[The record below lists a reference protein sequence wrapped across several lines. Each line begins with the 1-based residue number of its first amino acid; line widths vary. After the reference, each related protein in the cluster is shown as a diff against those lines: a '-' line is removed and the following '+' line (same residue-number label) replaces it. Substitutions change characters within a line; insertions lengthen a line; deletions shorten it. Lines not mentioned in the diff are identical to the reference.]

1 MCIIIPKRQSENT
14 MLKTISVTTPTFKD
28 MIQHTLDPKVLN
40 FWMSK
45 VNRVWSVNKA
55 QAKIIAKQQSAQ
67 GSVTLILA
75 PNSRV
80 VFPTAGQH
88 VTVTAEVNGTRISRS
103 YSPSV
108 LVDQPNLLA
117 ITVKQVA
124 GGKLSAWLCQQAKIG
139 DVVELGQAFGDFA
152 WPQALQEVVLIAA
165 GSGITPMIS
174 FLRQQGTLQQPVQ
187 LHYWVSQREQACFVD
202 ELLSLQKS
210 QPNFSFHLYLTQQE
224 SQQPYELAGRIHA
237 DQFKDLIRLN
247 QSHVLAC
254 GPAGFVS
261 TAQQILHTQVA
272 SWQAEAFSAPVLQT
286 ELSSEVVNI
295 TLQKQQRV
303 ISVQVGQ
310 SILTAL
316 EAEGIAH
323 PSGCRMG
330 LCNSCACPKLS
341 GTTQNLISNSTQQEA
356 DSALRVCVSS
366 ARTDLVLDI

>member
-1 MCIIIPKRQSENT
+1 

-28 MIQHTLDPKVLN
+28 MIQQTLDPKVLN

-55 QAKIIAKQQSAQ
+55 QAKIIAKKQSAQ

-80 VFPTAGQH
+80 VFPQAGQH

-108 LVDQPNLLA
+108 LTDQPNALA

-124 GGKLSAWLCQQAKIG
+124 GGKLSTWLCQQAKVG

-152 WPQALQEVVLIAA
+152 WPQAPQEVVLIAA

-174 FLRQQGTLQQPVQ
+174 FLRQQGSLQQPVQ
-187 LHYWVSQREQACFVD
+187 LHYWVSKREQACFVD
-202 ELLSLQKS
+202 ELIELQ
-210 QPNFSFHLYLTQQE
+210 QQQANFSFHLYLTQQ
-224 SQQPYELAGRIHA
+224 QPCQPYEQQGRIHA
-237 DQFKDLIRLN
+237 DQFNHLTHLD
-247 QSHVLAC
+247 QCHVLAC
-254 GPAGFVS
+254 GPAGFVAA
-261 TAQQILHTQVA
+261 AQQILHAQVA
-272 SWQAEAFSAPVLQT
+272 SWQAEAFSPPVLHT
-286 ELSSEVVNI
+286 ELSNEVVNI

-303 ISVQVGQ
+303 ISVPVGQ

-341 GTTQNLISNSTQQEA
+341 GTTQNLISNSTQQEG
-356 DSALRVCVSS
+356 DSALRVCISS

>member
-1 MCIIIPKRQSENT
+1 

-28 MIQHTLDPKVLN
+28 MIQQTLDPKVLN

-55 QAKIIAKQQSAQ
+55 QAKIVAKQQSAQ

-80 VFPTAGQH
+80 VFPQAGQH

-108 LVDQPNLLA
+108 LADQPNALA

-124 GGKLSAWLCQQAKIG
+124 GGKLSTWLCQQAKVG

-152 WPQALQEVVLIAA
+152 WPQAPQEVVLIAA

-187 LHYWVSQREQACFVD
+187 LHYWVSKREQACFVD
-202 ELLSLQKS
+202 ELIELQ
-210 QPNFSFHLYLTQQE
+210 QQQANFSFHLYLTQQ
-224 SQQPYELAGRIHA
+224 QPCQSYEQEGRIHA
-237 DQFKDLIRLN
+237 DQFNHLTHLD
-247 QSHVLAC
+247 QPHVLAC
-254 GPAGFVS
+254 GPAGFVAA
-261 TAQQILHTQVA
+261 AQQVFQPHVM
-272 SWQAEAFSAPVLQT
+272 SWQAEAFSPPVLNT
-286 ELSSEVVNI
+286 ELSSELVNI

-303 ISVQVGQ
+303 ISVPVGQ

-341 GTTQNLISNSTQQEA
+341 GTTQNLIYNITQQEA